1 MAKFK
6 IGDKVCYKFNP
17 NLIGVV
23 NSIRYSNMY
32 ESPIYKVEFED
43 NWSMFFNEKELH
55 KYDIGI
61 KNLKEKLNEFSEYCD
76 TDTLITEA
84 VFNNFNAC
92 HGIPTIPGIKKVI
105 FNDPATIVFWND
117 GTKTIVKCNEND
129 SFDPEKGLAMAIAKY
144 HFGNDNTFH
153 KVMKSWLPKEK
164 QTNDFDAL
172 NEYGGVFSENLLNL
186 LNKKG
191 VRFIAKNYD

>member
-1 MAKFK
+1 MVKT
-6 IGDKVCYKFNP
+6 
-17 NLIGVV
+17 
-23 NSIRYSNMY
+23 
-32 ESPIYKVEFED
+32 ESPILLYLHNRKENIMKVAI
-43 NWSMFFNEKELH
+43 
-55 KYDIGI
+55 Y
-61 KNLKEKLNEFSEYCD
+61 
-76 TDTLITEA
+76 
-84 VFNNFNAC
+84 
-92 HGIPTIPGIKKVI
+92 GIPTVPGINKVI

-129 SFDPEKGLAMAIAKY
+129 SFDPAKGLAMAIAKY

-153 KVMKSWLPKEK
+153 KVMKSWLPKEE

>member
-6 IGDKVCYKFNP
+6 IGDKVCYKFIP
-17 NLIGVV
+17 NYIGVV
-23 NSIRYSNMY
+23 NSIHYSTVD
-32 ESPIYKVEFED
+32 ESPIYKVEFE
-43 NWSMFFNEKELH
+43 NNQFAFFNEKELH

-61 KNLKEKLNEFSEYCD
+61 KEKWVKVSEYCD
-76 TDTLITEA
+76 NDALVTDA
-84 VFNNFNAC
+84 VFNHFNT
-92 HGIPTIPGIKKVI
+92 HYGIPTVPGINKVI

-117 GTKTIVKCNEND
+117 GTKTIVKCKEND
-129 SFDPEKGLAMAIAKY
+129 YFDPEKGLAMAIAKY

-153 KVMKSWLPKEK
+153 KVMKSWLPKEEK
-164 QTNDFDAL
+164 TNDSDEL
-172 NEYGGVFSENLLNL
+172 NKYGGVFSENLLSL